1 MEKQPTLAYVT
12 VTVIAS
18 VLAVVGVYLP
28 WVQKRP
34 VEYIVGYHEYTAE
47 YVPGL
52 EPGIGIWGIDPFI
65 IILVGVGVTVV
76 VLARYR
82 SWRPESA
89 VIGAGCLLII
99 EFGNFFDNYRSGER
113 YVVEP
118 GLYLLVISGLLF
130 VLVGAGTVLKR
141 HMTTRTDESREHKS
155 VSSQADSER

>member
-1 MEKQPTLAYVT
+1 MCLVSSPALAFGGLTRLSSYSLE
-12 VTVIAS
+12 S
-18 VLAVVGVYLP
+18 VSL
-28 WVQKRP
+28 
-34 VEYIVGYHEYTAE
+34 
-47 YVPGL
+47 
-52 EPGIGIWGIDPFI
+52 
-65 IILVGVGVTVV
+65 